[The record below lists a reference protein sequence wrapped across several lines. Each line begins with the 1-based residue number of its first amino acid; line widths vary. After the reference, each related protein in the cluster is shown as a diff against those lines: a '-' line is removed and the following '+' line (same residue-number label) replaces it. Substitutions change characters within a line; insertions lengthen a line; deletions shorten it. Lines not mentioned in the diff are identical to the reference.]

1 MSTSGRRCTIC
12 QAPAFATGNSRTFGR
27 YREYRCE
34 NGHTFWSWSVPT
46 PPVLRRKG
54 GAGS

>member
-1 MSTSGRRCTIC
+1 MRMSGRRCTIC
-12 QAPAFATGNSRTFGR
+12 QAPASPTGNSRLIGR

-34 NGHTFWSWSVPT
+34 RGHTFWSWSVPT
-46 PPVLRRKG
+46 PPVRRGK